1 MQGTGIKISLTI
13 FYECF
18 RVPYHTTS
26 QTNNVRVSAA
36 CRYVAHRRQSNYKL
50 IV

>member
-1 MQGTGIKISLTI
+1 MQGTGIKISFTI
-13 FYECF
+13 FYECL
-18 RVPYHTTS
+18 RVPCRSTS
-26 QTNNVRVSAA
+26 QTHNVRVSAA